1 MLTMRNIAM
10 AKVRNTSE
18 LVDAI
23 IDNALKH
30 VVFDGWSDKILKKVC
45 LELQLDEIEVSE
57 IFPRGGIDLAL
68 AFHKRDDE
76 RFSFEFSKSSGD
88 QSNQRVRDRIESAIN
103 ARLGLADQ
111 NKEAVKRSLS
121 LFTTPFYL
129 HEGTRALWNTSDKIW
144 TAIGDDTKDFNWYS
158 KRLIL
163 SSVYSSVLIFW
174 LEDDSKN
181 FLETKGFIKRR
192 INDVMKIEKF
202 KSTIKKFPLWDD
214 FLRKFEVASVDIIKH
229 KEGFP
234 GW

>member
-1 MLTMRNIAM
+1 MVKAQNI
-10 AKVRNTSE
+10 SD
-18 LVDAI
+18 LVEAV

-45 LELQLDEIEVSE
+45 LELQLDETEVSE

-68 AFHKRDDE
+68 AFHRRDDE
-76 RFSFEFSKSSGD
+76 RFSFQFTKSNDD
-88 QSNQRVRDRIESAIN
+88 QSNQRVRDRIELAIN
-103 ARLGLADQ
+103 ARLALADQ

-129 HEGTRALWNTSDKIW
+129 HEGTIALWNTSDKIW
-144 TAIGDDTKDFNWYS
+144 TSIGDDTKDLNWYS

-181 FLETKGFIKRR
+181 FLETRGFIKRR

-202 KSTIKKFPLWDD
+202 KSKIKKSSLWND
-214 FLRKFEVASVDIIKH
+214 FFRKFEVASADIIKS

>member
-1 MLTMRNIAM
+1 MVKA
-10 AKVRNTSE
+10 RNTSE
-18 LVDAI
+18 LVEAV

-57 IFPRGGIDLAL
+57 VFPRGAIDLAV
-68 AFHKRDDE
+68 AFHRRDDE
-76 RFSFEFSKSSGD
+76 RFLLQFTKSNDD
-88 QSNQRVRDRIESAIN
+88 QSNQRVRDRIEFAIN
-103 ARLGLADQ
+103 ARLALADE

-129 HEGTRALWNTSDKIW
+129 HEGTRALWNTADKIW
-144 TAIGDDTKDFNWYS
+144 IAIGDDTKDLNWYS

-202 KSTIKKFPLWDD
+202 KSTMKKSPLWND
-214 FLRKFEVASVDIIKH
+214 FFRKFKVASADITKY
-229 KEGFP
+229 KEQFP

>member
-1 MLTMRNIAM
+1 M

-88 QSNQRVRDRIESAIN
+88 QSNQRVRDRIEFAIN

-202 KSTIKKFPLWDD
+202 KSTMKKSPLWND
-214 FLRKFEVASVDIIKH
+214 FFRKFKVASADIIKY
-229 KEGFP
+229 KERFP

>member
-1 MLTMRNIAM
+1 M

-30 VVFDGWSDKILKKVC
+30 VVFDGWSDKIIKKVC

-88 QSNQRVRDRIESAIN
+88 QSNQRVRDRIEFAIN

-202 KSTIKKFPLWDD
+202 KSTMKKSPLWND
-214 FLRKFEVASVDIIKH
+214 FFRKFKVASADIIKY
-229 KEGFP
+229 KERFP